1 MPVFG
6 LPPVRDG
13 RARAIA
19 IGSLARSALAPD
31 IPTIAETVPGFAA
44 GTWLALLGPRGL
56 PSAMSARLEAT
67 AIDAARDAGVAGR
80 LRELAAEP
88 VGSTGA
94 ELASTIRD
102 EDAKWGPVARATGA
116 TAD

>member
-1 MPVFG
+1 
-6 LPPVRDG
+6 
-13 RARAIA
+13 
-19 IGSLARSALAPD
+19 LAPD

-44 GTWLALLGPRGL
+44 GTWLALPGPRSP
-56 PSAMSARLEAT
+56 PSAMGARLEAA
-67 AIDAARDAGVAGR
+67 AIDAARDAGVVAR

-94 ELASTIRD
+94 DLAATIRD
-102 EDAKWGPVARATGA
+102 EDAKWGPAARAAGV

>member
-1 MPVFG
+1 MVTG

-19 IGSLARSALAPD
+19 IGSRQRSALAPD
-31 IPTIAETVPGFAA
+31 IPTIAETVPGFVA
-44 GTWLALLGPRGL
+44 GNWLALLGPRGM
-56 PSAMSARLEAT
+56 PSDMTARLEAA
-67 AIDAARDAGVAGR
+67 AIDAARDAGVVAR

-94 ELASTIRD
+94 ELAATIQD
-102 EDAKWGPVARATGA
+102 EDAKWGPVARTAGV